1 MLPFLHPSI
10 LTSIHSHTLPFLYR
24 FISTTFH
31 SCKHLFFHSFILAP
45 FHSYTFL
52 TSFQSQTLSFYT
64 FPFLHFFYSCTLTY
78 LYLFNLTSFHSYT
91 RLSLQLF
98 ILTLSYSD
106 IFKFPH
112 RSFLTTFNSARNK
125 LLHVVKGTAIAPTV
139 WLMSVIYWLMRYS
152 VGLLLFTQRN
162 ITDSRLKF
170 PPIPFSFLPW

>member
-1 MLPFLHPSI
+1 MQTFILPF
-10 LTSIHSHTLPFLYR
+10 
-24 FISTTFH
+24 FH
-31 SCKHLFFHSFILAP
+31 SC
-45 FHSYTFL
+45 
-52 TSFQSQTLSFYT
+52 TLSFLYLSYIFSVSDPFILH

-106 IFKFPH
+106 IFTFPH